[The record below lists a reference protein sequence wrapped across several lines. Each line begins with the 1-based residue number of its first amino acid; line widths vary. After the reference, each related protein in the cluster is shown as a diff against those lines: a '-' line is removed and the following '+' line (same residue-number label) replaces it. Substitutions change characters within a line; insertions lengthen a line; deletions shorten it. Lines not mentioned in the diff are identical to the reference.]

1 MAIPEFPELQRLA
14 LIPYFPVVPVHLVL
28 TSSSFPCIS
37 VALPICASL
46 RSLVEMGGDTQCWQG
61 QIAPEMI
68 TLGWNVGSP
77 ACDLGQGTWPLQA
90 QWPHQDNS
98 AHPGRCHQG

>member
-1 MAIPEFPELQRLA
+1 
-14 LIPYFPVVPVHLVL
+14 
-28 TSSSFPCIS
+28 
-37 VALPICASL
+37 
-46 RSLVEMGGDTQCWQG
+46 MGGDTQCWQG